1 MKSLQ
6 RFINDDK
13 KIENDDNKTFER
25 RAAHP
30 RSLRSKIQCLREKAR
45 D

>member
-1 MKSLQ
+1 M
-6 RFINDDK
+6 NDDK
-13 KIENDDNKTFER
+13 KIENDDNNKTFER
-25 RAAHP
+25 HAAHP